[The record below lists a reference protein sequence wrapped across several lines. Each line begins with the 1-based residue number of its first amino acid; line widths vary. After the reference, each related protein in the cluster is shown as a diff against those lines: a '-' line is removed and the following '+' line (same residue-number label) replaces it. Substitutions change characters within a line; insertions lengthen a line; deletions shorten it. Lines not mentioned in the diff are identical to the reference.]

1 MLELLTNN
9 HFDRILDLFDSV
21 QQKIQII
28 SPFLTISMA
37 EKLCETKK
45 QRNISC
51 DFITRFYIEDM
62 LNKANSM
69 DAIELLM
76 DSGINVYAVKRL
88 HTKLYL
94 FDDTHAIMGSA
105 NFTNGGFKSNIELSL
120 LVSDETM
127 LIDELHEYFDNM
139 LSAIQQSDEGRI
151 TKEMLATARNI
162 YAKSF
167 DSKTHNKNSIIR
179 NVKMFGAALNSTDNL
194 DDTDAALQELNNCT
208 GENDMVCDLFKETE
222 KYGQIKY
229 PYTIWL
235 KFNGDGSN
243 RLAED
248 QKFPIATV
256 AINDKTVYLSNYPYK
271 VHSVKEDDVVY
282 IAAVSTDTQKK
293 NQPIIVGRGRLAAF
307 SKDNY
312 ASDSMIQQ
320 NPWMAHYPWY
330 CIIKDCEILNTAVKN
345 GIPLNWLLDALGSN
359 TYVASFGR
367 NENITDV
374 ATKHFRKA
382 HIRLS
387 GNAKDLIDKKFDALK
402 KQYRVIQYHSDI

>member
-120 LVSDETM
+120 LVSDEP
-127 LIDELHEYFDNM
+127 LLANELHEYFDNM
-139 LSAIQQSDEGRI
+139 LSTIQQSDEGRI
-151 TKEMLATARNI
+151 TKEMLAVARSI
-162 YAKSF
+162 YAKLF
-167 DSKTHNKNSIIR
+167 DSKKHDKVSIIR
-179 NVKMFGAALNSTDNL
+179 NTKMFGAALKSADNL
-194 DDTDAALQELNNCT
+194 DDPGEALKELDCCT
-208 GENDMVCDLFKETE
+208 KENDIVCDLFRETE
-222 KYGQIKY
+222 NHEQIKY
-229 PYTIWL
+229 PYIIWL

-256 AINDKTVYLSNYPYK
+256 AINDKTLYLSNYPYK
-271 VHSVKEDDVVY
+271 VHSVKENDAIY

-307 SKDNY
+307 
-312 ASDSMIQQ
+312 
-320 NPWMAHYPWY
+320 
-330 CIIKDCEILNTAVKN
+330 
-345 GIPLNWLLDALGSN
+345 
-359 TYVASFGR
+359 
-367 NENITDV
+367 
-374 ATKHFRKA
+374 
-382 HIRLS
+382 
-387 GNAKDLIDKKFDALK
+387 
-402 KQYRVIQYHSDI
+402 

>member
-76 DSGINVYAVKRL
+76 DNGINVYAVKRL

-248 QKFPIATV
+248 QKFPIDTV

-320 NPWMAHYPWY
+320 NPWMAHYP
-330 CIIKDCEILNTAVKN
+330 
-345 GIPLNWLLDALGSN
+345 
-359 TYVASFGR
+359 
-367 NENITDV
+367 
-374 ATKHFRKA
+374 
-382 HIRLS
+382 
-387 GNAKDLIDKKFDALK
+387 
-402 KQYRVIQYHSDI
+402 